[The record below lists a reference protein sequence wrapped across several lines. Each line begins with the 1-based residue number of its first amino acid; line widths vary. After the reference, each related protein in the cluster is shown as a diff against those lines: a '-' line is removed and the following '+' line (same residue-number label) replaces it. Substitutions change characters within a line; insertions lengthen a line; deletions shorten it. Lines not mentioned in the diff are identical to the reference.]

1 MLFKNL
7 PEGVMVFDQDDTLI
21 QFNNAASHLLQIQK
35 SSIGVGRHAFYDQL
49 KSSANYYEIKGDA
62 LETLMNP
69 YSGSSPVWYRISE
82 TPIHDKKGSQRGTLL
97 YIRDITTVKV
107 EKETSRKREG
117 LLKIL
122 TEISQQLLHQ
132 QKLAK
137 VLNTHWFE
145 LGNLLGV
152 DHLTLY
158 RFIDDNNPTETTT
171 FQSYSNKRAKGLID
185 IDDNIK
191 RQIKAF
197 KEIMFY
203 SQVDRQEQNSLYK
216 YANIHNISYQ
226 LIIPINLENAC
237 WGFVNIVSFAPDFN
251 LSIEERSIIK
261 SLSDTIGSAIQ
272 RHLLEEDLKISVQK
286 SVEALNTKSDFL
298 SNMSHEIRTPLNGII
313 GFTDLLEKSNM
324 DEQQKDYLATIRG
337 SSHTLLSL
345 INDIL
350 DFSKIEAGKIDITPE
365 KVKIRTVVK
374 EVVDMVSIKYA
385 SDNVNILVDIHPNT
399 PDYVFVDKLRLQ
411 QVLSNLVSNALKFT
425 SKGFV
430 KVSVTPV
437 SMGGGR
443 GSFKFSILDTGKGI
457 RKENIAKIL
466 RPFEQEDYSITKEY
480 GGTGLGLS
488 ITTKLLSLMKSEL
501 HVESTVGEGS
511 HFFFSIELSYEDIN
525 RKKKDDKKLDFNFPL
540 STQQL
545 LNQTVLIVDD
555 DIMSQKLL
563 TYQLESISSDLNLL
577 LASSGEEALH
587 FFRKYNPG
595 LIFVDEELPGSMN
608 GSSLIKVIRAM
619 SQINDEEPIII
630 LISSFVNDNPSP
642 IATTSGANAF
652 LSKPIEAKK
661 FNELLCS

>member
-1 MLFKNL
+1 MTL
-7 PEGVMVFDQDDTLI
+7 QDVVRR
-21 QFNNAASHLLQIQK
+21 S
-35 SSIGVGRHAFYDQL
+35 
-49 KSSANYYEIKGDA
+49 
-62 LETLMNP
+62 
-69 YSGSSPVWYRISE
+69 
-82 TPIHDKKGSQRGTLL
+82 
-97 YIRDITTVKV
+97 
-107 EKETSRKREG
+107 
-117 LLKIL
+117 L
-122 TEISQQLLHQ
+122 T
-132 QKLAK
+132 
-137 VLNTHWFE
+137 
-145 LGNLLGV
+145 
-152 DHLTLY
+152 
-158 RFIDDNNPTETTT
+158 
-171 FQSYSNKRAKGLID
+171 
-185 IDDNIK
+185 
-191 RQIKAF
+191 
-197 KEIMFY
+197 
-203 SQVDRQEQNSLYK
+203 
-216 YANIHNISYQ
+216 
-226 LIIPINLENAC
+226 
-237 WGFVNIVSFAPDFN
+237 
-251 LSIEERSIIK
+251 
-261 SLSDTIGSAIQ
+261 
-272 RHLLEEDLKISVQK
+272 
-286 SVEALNTKSDFL
+286 
-298 SNMSHEIRTPLNGII
+298 
-313 GFTDLLEKSNM
+313 
-324 DEQQKDYLATIRG
+324 
-337 SSHTLLSL
+337 
-345 INDIL
+345 
-350 DFSKIEAGKIDITPE
+350 
-365 KVKIRTVVK
+365 
-374 EVVDMVSIKYA
+374 
-385 SDNVNILVDIHPNT
+385 
-399 PDYVFVDKLRLQ
+399 LRLQ